1 MIVGVVLGELPK
13 VAQRLTNLSFYKA
26 MYGTLATNY
35 YTVTR
40 PTTVGFIAGQEF
52 DEVRGRRTIAIPNNF
67 TEWDCEEL
75 RTPMTIAGLCAH
87 VLKEYNVQIDFV
99 MVGKLFLYNRRSR
112 IAKSILPKTIEGWYE
127 ELTKK
132 KLPPTQKSL
141 HLEING
147 TFFGLDYDVL
157 LRPVKYLL
165 IPLK

>member
-13 VAQRLTNLSFYKA
+13 VVQRLTNLSFYKA
-26 MYGTLATNY
+26 MYCTLATNF

-40 PTTVGFIAGQEF
+40 PTKVDFIAGKEF
-52 DEVRGRRTIAIPNNF
+52 DEVRGRRTIAIPDTF

-75 RTPMTIAGLCAH
+75 RAPMTIAGLCAY
-87 VLKEYNVQIDFV
+87 VLKEYNVKIDFV
-99 MVGKLFLYNRRSR
+99 MVGKLSLYNRHSR
-112 IAKSILPKTIEGWYE
+112 IAQSILPKTIEGRYE

-132 KLPPTQKSL
+132 KLLPTQKSL

-147 TFFGLDYDVL
+147 TFFGLDYDAI